1 MTGHL
6 GVSRTTKKVLAEL
19 YWPGVQADIRRFCKS
34 CDICQKTTPKGR
46 ITNVPL
52 GQMPIIEV
60 PFRRIA
66 VDLVGP
72 IQPATS
78 KGDRYILTVVDFA
91 TRYPEAVAL
100 KGIETE
106 RVAEALVNVF
116 CTVGVPKEMLTDM
129 GSQFTSELMAEVSHL
144 LSIRQLTTSPYH
156 PMCNGLVERTSML

>member
-1 MTGHL
+1 MLIFGGFVNRVTS
-6 GVSRTTKKVLAEL
+6 VKR
-19 YWPGVQADIRRFCKS
+19 
-34 CDICQKTTPKGR
+34 
-46 ITNVPL
+46 PL
-52 GQMPIIEV
+52 LREGLQRYHWEKMPIIEV

-72 IQPATS
+72 IQPAIS
-78 KGDRYILTVVDFA
+78 KDDRYILTVVDFA

-156 PMCNGLVERTSML
+156 PMCNGLVERTSMLQI